1 MTDVR
6 LSVSVDAD
14 QGRRNMQAFQA
25 GYKALVEQLRQ
36 PLGQLGA
43 FRDLQASLVQNEA
56 QLNATRERVRELRD
70 ELIRAEKPTR
80 DQQQAYR
87 AATAEARSLEQA
99 IAGQKGQL
107 AQLSAALKSAGV
119 DTNQLSNEQKRLAAD
134 MAQASR
140 AADQQARI
148 AGARDALGVRPHREI
163 RGEIV
168 QLQRQYQMLARTGQ
182 LTSAE
187 LAQAKVRLRE
197 RVAELEQGTNGW
209 AQSLGQ
215 VRLQVGAAAAGM
227 GAMVYAGANLLSF
240 YAQFA
245 QRMGEV
251 NSITDLSQ
259 AEFQALSTDVRQL
272 SQAMGKEAAQSAA
285 ALYDILSSGVSPDN
299 SIQTLELATRAAVAG
314 VTDTATAV
322 RGGLAVVNAYGEG
335 IDNLG
340 LRYDQLFLAVRDGV
354 TTFPELANYIGDT
367 LPTAKAAG
375 VEFAEVAA
383 AIALMTKAGIRTP
396 QATTAIKGAINA
408 LVAPG
413 NAAKGAMEEL
423 GIEWRGLTAT
433 LEDIA
438 GRNLGLAALSE
449 ILPDV
454 EARTA
459 VLALTQ
465 NMAGLKAEVEAMGNA
480 SGALDAAYAKMANTP
495 QAELDKFNATWG
507 ELKLQLGEA
516 ATAFLPLIE
525 LGRDAITTFNAL
537 PEPVRN
543 LAAVLL
549 AGAAATVAVRAAVLA
564 VRNPFGL
571 FLAHM
576 SSTPAAAAGAASGMS
591 TVGTAAS
598 SLIPQLRTLADVAK
612 LAKGGL
618 ALGVVAWT
626 GANLAE
632 LYESI
637 QAIRDLE
644 KSQAD
649 YQASLQATINKTAEY
664 AGAAILPA
672 ETLARMTEEERRTY
686 AERLRLA
693 EEHYRAQGEL
703 LSRQDTSNEIN
714 QDALASQRR
723 ASEFRK
729 ALTAMKGEQAERE
742 AAERRHGETMAKIK
756 ADNLKRIQD
765 ALGKEIQAYDAANKQ
780 LEAANKKAQDAMK
793 ARADLAKE
801 FDQLVKDMR
810 APADEGP
817 ATFGDVTA
825 LKAGA
830 RESLQR
836 GDSAE
841 AIRQA
846 REAGEVLRELKESG
860 ANTYGFV
867 GLAAELA
874 QLADE
879 AARLDELQADV
890 ERIDAQARVDEIKQ
904 GMDDLLAQAEAFKRI
919 DIEFNGFEQ
928 SAAALEQQAKELAER
943 LKQYMVIPVNYIGAG
958 ADAAQAAT
966 AANENAGNLING
978 QPLKRAGGGWIEGP
992 GSPTSDSVLVAG
1004 SRGEFMLKAWAAQRL
1019 GAANL
1024 AYMNST
1030 GQLPQREPLMPDFPD
1045 FPQSLDRMGE
1055 RQPLNLAMPW
1065 GGSYALEGAPAE
1077 VKRFQDDLERARL
1090 MHGTVGG
1097 RRP

>member
-14 QGRRNMQAFQA
+14 QGRRTLQTFQA
-25 GYKALVEQLRQ
+25 GYKALVDQLRQ
-36 PLGQLGA
+36 PLGQIGA

-56 QLNATRERVRELRD
+56 QLNATRQRVRELRD
-70 ELIRAEKPTR
+70 ELIRTEKPTR
-80 DQQQAYR
+80 DQQNAYR
-87 AATAEARSLEQA
+87 AATTEARNLEQA

-107 AQLSAALKSAGV
+107 AQLSAALKNAGV

-168 QLQRQYQMLARTGQ
+168 QLQRQYQLLARTGQ

-209 AQSLGQ
+209 AQSLTQ
-215 VRLQVGAAAAGM
+215 ARLQVGAAAASM
-227 GAMVYAGANLLSF
+227 GAMVYAGGAVLKF

-251 NSITDLSQ
+251 NSITDLNQ
-259 AEFQALSTDVRQL
+259 AQFQALSTDVRQL

-354 TTFPELANYIGDT
+354 TTFPELASYIGDT

-375 VEFAEVAA
+375 VEFSEVAA

-396 QATTAIKGAINA
+396 QATTALKGAINA
-408 LVAPG
+408 LAAPG
-413 NAAKGAMEEL
+413 EAAAKSMAGL

-438 GRNLGLAALSE
+438 SRNLGLAALRE

-480 SGALDAAYAKMANTP
+480 SGALDAAYEKMAATP
-495 QAELDKFNATWG
+495 QAELDRFNASWG

-516 ATAFLPLIE
+516 ATAFLPLVQGATE
-525 LGRDAITTFNAL
+525 ALNAFNAL
-537 PEPVRN
+537 PSPIRN
-543 LAAVLL
+543 ITAGLIFLVSSLLSMRAVILAL
-549 AGAAATVAVRAAVLA
+549 
-564 VRNPFGL
+564 RNPFGL
-571 FLAHM
+571 FLGHM
-576 SSTPAAAAGAASGMS
+576 AATPAAAGAAATGMS
-591 TVGTAAS
+591 TVGTAAT
-598 SLIPQLRTLADVAK
+598 SLIPKLRTLADVAK

-618 ALGVVAWT
+618 ALGVVSWT
-626 GANLAE
+626 GGNLAE
-632 LYESI
+632 LYDLYKQNQELTQSQRDYE
-637 QAIRDLE
+637 QA
-644 KSQAD
+644 
-649 YQASLQATINKTAEY
+649 LQDTITRTVEY
-664 AGAAILPA
+664 ADTVVMPAASV
-672 ETLARMTEEERRTY
+672 ARMTETERQAY

-693 EEHYRAQGEL
+693 EEHYRKQSEL
-703 LSRQDTSNEIN
+703 LSRQHTDISTVSP
-714 QDALASQRR
+714 DALASARTARQYR
-723 ASEFRK
+723 E
-729 ALTAMKGEQAERE
+729 ALQGLQNAHAQRE
-742 AAERRHGETMAKIK
+742 AAERRHTDTLAKIK
-756 ADNLKRIQD
+756 ADNLKSIQD
-765 ALGKEIQAYDAANKQ
+765 ALGKEILAYD
-780 LEAANKKAQDAMK
+780 EAAKALDASNKKTQAAMK
-793 ARADLAKE
+793 ARAELAKE

-810 APADEGP
+810 APTDTGP

-825 LKAGA
+825 AQAAGRQA
-830 RESLQR
+830 LQR
-836 GDSAE
+836 GDTEE

-846 REAGEVLRELKESG
+846 RAGAEVLRELQQAG
-860 ANTYGFV
+860 ANTYGFA
-867 GLAAELA
+867 GIAQQLAK
-874 QLADE
+874 LADE
-879 AARLDELQADV
+879 AARLDEVTADV
-890 ERIDAQARVDEIKQ
+890 ERIDAQGRVDEIKVR
-904 GMDDLLAQAEAFKRI
+904 MDDLLAQAEAFKRI
-919 DIEFNGFEQ
+919 NIEFTGFEQ
-928 SAAALEQQAKELAER
+928 SAEYLEQQAKALAER
-943 LKQYMVIPVNYIGAG
+943 LKQYMVIPVNYVGTDGKALSE
-958 ADAAQAAT
+958 ADKKAAEVLGT
-966 AANENAGNLING
+966 E
-978 QPLKRAGGGWIEGP
+978 PVKRAAGGWVDGP
-992 GSPTSDSVLVAG
+992 GSPTSDSVLLAA
-1004 SRGEFMLKAWAAQRL
+1004 SRREFVVNAWAAQRL

-1024 AYMNST
+1024 EYLNST
-1030 GQLPQREPLMPDFPD
+1030 GDLPQRAVNLPDFPD
-1045 FPQSLDRMGE
+1045 FPQSLDRVGE
-1055 RQPLNLAMPW
+1055 RQPINLAMPW
-1065 GGSYALEGAPAE
+1065 GGSYALEGAPSE
-1077 VKRFQDDLERARL
+1077 VRRLSDDLHYARRKL
-1090 MHGTVGG
+1090 GGT
-1097 RRP
+1097 P